1 MMQGGDPLGNG
12 TGGADNDIVGEFKL
26 NGHENPLSHK
36 AGVVSM
42 ARATP
47 YNSGSSQFFIV
58 HKDSTYLDGSYAS
71 FGKVF
76 AGLDVVD
83 KIASV
88 DTDYNDRPTTEQKI
102 HSIRFVTV
110 EKE

>member
-1 MMQGGDPLGNG
+1 
-12 TGGADNDIVGEFKL
+12 
-26 NGHENPLSHK
+26 
-36 AGVVSM
+36 M
-42 ARATP
+42 ARANDP
-47 YNSGSSQFFIV
+47 NSASSQFFIV
-58 HKDSTYLDGSYAS
+58 HEDSTYLDGDYAS

-76 AGLDVVD
+76 AGMSTVD

-88 DTDYNDRPTTEQKI
+88 ETDYYDKPMTEQKI